1 MGLSNKSRIL
11 VGLVG
16 LSMAGSASATAEA
29 MDRTAAGLQQM
40 ADGLQALGQQA
51 AEARSAMEAKTQKF
65 VDVAGNVYD
74 VLTDSLGQ
82 ATKFVVDST
91 GAILDSTMIA
101 GKFMLETMANYPGD
115 VREGLGERYVLLAGL
130 LLSLLRRDAAFG
142 FAHDVPPRR
151 DVRPH
156 AFSLCANASLSFCAL

>member
-91 GAILDSTMIA
+91 GAILDSTKIA
-101 GKFMLETMANYPGD
+101 GQFVLETLANYPGD
-115 VREGLGERYVLLAGL
+115 VREGLGERYVLLAW
-130 LLSLLRRDAAFG
+130 LLSLLGRDAAFG

-156 AFSLCANASLSFCAL
+156 AYSLCANASLSFCAL